1 MPERPT
7 DRTIGE
13 LKRHLQRREKKEKT
27 SVSLSGE
34 LIAAADALAGKAQR
48 SALIER
54 ALRAYLRRMI
64 RRNQNEKDLA
74 AINAHAVA
82 INRDSDWL
90 LDIQAW
96 PE

>member
-74 AINAHAVA
+74 AINAHAVV

>member
-1 MPERPT
+1 MSDRKR
-7 DRTIGE
+7 DRTISE
-13 LKRHLQRREKKEKT
+13 IKRYLQRREKKEKT

-54 ALRAYLRRMI
+54 ALRSYLKRII
-64 RRNQNEKDLA
+64 RRAGNEKDLA
-74 AINAHAVA
+74 AINAHAA
-82 INRDSDWL
+82 ISNRESDKVL
-90 LDIQAW
+90 ELQAW